1 MTNEKQRKELIVL
14 RWACRW
20 VIIGSALFSVWANV
34 LHAGTFEVVTWI
46 FAAAP
51 PVVVLVGWEMVSRI
65 PIFRDA
71 PWFRR
76 WIRPLVTLAIFFGG
90 AWLSYWHQVDAI
102 GRYTTDTEAAHILP
116 ALIDGLMVIASVSVY
131 ELNAHLRDVEA
142 RIAGIAVRT
151 NGRKPEVPKDTTKN
165 PLAKEKIAQILA
177 KSPGLKPVDVA
188 KLSGTS
194 YNYAFKVMKELQKE
208 TEPQLA

>member
-1 MTNEKQRKELIVL
+1 MTNEKQRKDLIWL
-14 RWACRW
+14 RWGCRW
-20 VIIGSALFSVWANV
+20 VILIAALFSVWGNV
-34 LHAGTFEVVTWI
+34 LHAGTFQIVTWI

-71 PWFRR
+71 PWYRR
-76 WIRPLVTLAIFFGG
+76 FVRPLVTFAIAGGG

-102 GRYTTDTEAAHILP
+102 LRYTTDVEAAHILP
-116 ALIDGLMVIASVSVY
+116 GLVDGLMIIASVSVY

-151 NGRKPEVPKDTTKN
+151 TSRKPEAPKDPKKE
-165 PLAKEKIAQILA
+165 LAKEKIAQILA
-177 KSPGLKPVDVA
+177 KSPGLAPVDVA
-188 KLSGTS
+188 KLAGIS
-194 YNYAFKVMKELQKE
+194 YNYAYKVMKELQKE
-208 TEPQLA
+208 TQPQMA

>member
-1 MTNEKQRKELIVL
+1 MTNEKHRKELIML

-51 PVVVLVGWEMVSRI
+51 PVVVLIGWEMVSRI
-65 PIFRDA
+65 PIFQEA
-71 PWFRR
+71 PWYRR
-76 WIRPLVTLAIFFGG
+76 FVRPLVTLAIFAGG

-116 ALIDGLMVIASVSVY
+116 ALVDGLMVIASVSVY

-151 NGRKPEVPKDTTKN
+151 SSRKPEAPKDAKN

-177 KSPGLKPVDVA
+177 KSPGLAPVDVA
-188 KLSGTS
+188 KLAGTS
-194 YNYAFKVMKELQKE
+194 YNYAYKVINELKKEA
-208 TEPQLA
+208 EPQLA